1 MMRLGR
7 AVTGADRALVPI
19 DAPAHWAALDS
30 LRGLAAVS
38 VVLFHMTWT
47 SPLYPL
53 PFVRNGYLMVD
64 LFFVLSGFV
73 IASAYGGRIS
83 SPQALG
89 RFLWLRFWR
98 LYPVHLVFLI
108 VFVAVE
114 VAKYVAEDRYGIHAN
129 HPALG
134 PGWTWDLVANLLLVQ
149 GLTNRALS
157 FNGPSWSISVECAVY
172 VMFAGLSLAARS
184 RAVVAATSCALS
196 VTALLLFAWLGR
208 SQVTHGNHYGIL
220 PGVTGFFLG
229 VKVGGFAEHGRGSAF
244 VLRHRRAVG
253 FGALAALAMF
263 MAFVAMP
270 HQGYETLAVFPLSA
284 ALVLL
289 LAMAPVSGLLRPLHW
304 SGLRWLGAI
313 SYPVYMAQEAVI
325 WPVKGLLRLTFQAR
339 DIPIAGHEPILDVPP
354 AAGLVAAV
362 ATILLLLGVAETV
375 HRFVEL
381 PWRRWSRRRHGL
393 WLLSDHP
400 VST

>member
-1 MMRLGR
+1 M
-7 AVTGADRALVPI
+7 
-19 DAPAHWAALDS
+19 
-30 LRGLAAVS
+30 
-38 VVLFHMTWT
+38 
-47 SPLYPL
+47 
-53 PFVRNGYLMVD
+53 
-64 LFFVLSGFV
+64 
-73 IASAYGGRIS
+73 
-83 SPQALG
+83 
-89 RFLWLRFWR
+89 
-98 LYPVHLVFLI
+98 

-134 PGWTWDLVANLLLVQ
+134 PGWSWDLVANLLLVQ

-196 VTALLLFAWLGR
+196 VTALLLFVWLGR
-208 SQVTHGNHYGIL
+208 NQVTHGNHYGIL
-220 PGVTGFFLG
+220 PGVAGFFLG
-229 VKVGGFAEHGRGSAF
+229 ATFGGFADHGRDSAF
-244 VLRHRRAVG
+244 VLRHRRAMG
-253 FGALAALAMF
+253 FAAFAALALF
-263 MAFVAMP
+263 VAFVAMP

-289 LAMAPVSGLLRPLHW
+289 LAKAPVSGFFRPLHW

-325 WPVKGLLRLTFQAR
+325 WPVKGLLRLIFQAR
-339 DIPIAGHEPILDVPP
+339 DIPIAGHEPILEIPA
-354 AAGLVAAV
+354 AAGLIAAV

-381 PWRRWSRRRHGL
+381 PWRRWSRRRHGV

>member
-1 MMRLGR
+1 MRSGG

-19 DAPAHWAALDS
+19 DAPAHWAALES

-73 IASAYGGRIS
+73 IASAYGGGIS
-83 SPQALG
+83 SPQAVG

-108 VFVAVE
+108 IFVAVE
-114 VAKYVAEDRYGIHAN
+114 VAKYVAEHRYGIHAN
-129 HPALG
+129 HPTLG
-134 PGWTWDLVANLLLVQ
+134 PGWTWDLIANLLLVQ

-157 FNGPSWSISVECAVY
+157 FNGPSWSISVECAAY

-184 RAVVAATSCALS
+184 RAVLVATSCALS

-220 PGVTGFFLG
+220 PGVAGFFLG
-229 VKVGGFAEHGRGSAF
+229 VTFCGFAEHGRGSAF
-244 VLRHRRAVG
+244 VLRHRRAVS
-253 FGALAALAMF
+253 FAALAALALF

-289 LAMAPVSGLLRPLHW
+289 LAMAPVSGPCRPLHW

-325 WPVKGLLRLTFQAR
+325 WPVKGLLRLMFQAR
-339 DIPIAGHEPILDVPP
+339 DIPIAGHDPILDVPV

-362 ATILLLLGVAETV
+362 VTILLLLGVAETV
-375 HRFVEL
+375 HRLVEV
-381 PWRRWSRRRHGL
+381 PWRRWSRRRDGL
-393 WLLSDHP
+393 WQLSDHP

>member
-1 MMRLGR
+1 MMRLGG
-7 AVTGADRALVPI
+7 AVTSADRALVSS

-38 VVLFHMTWT
+38 VVLFHVTWT

-89 RFLWLRFWR
+89 RFLWLRLWR

-108 VFVAVE
+108 VFVAVQ
-114 VAKYVAEDRYGIHAN
+114 VVKYTAEYRYGIHAN

-134 PGWTWDLVANLLLVQ
+134 PGWTWDFVANLLLVQ
-149 GLTNRALS
+149 GLTDGAAS

-172 VMFAGLSLAARS
+172 VMFAGLSLAVRS
-184 RAVVAATSCALS
+184 RAVVAAISCALS

-208 SQVTHGNHYGIL
+208 SQVTHGNHYGLL
-220 PGVTGFFLG
+220 PGVAGFFLG
-229 VKVGGFAEHGRGSAF
+229 VTACSFAEYGRDSPFVRRHGRAM
-244 VLRHRRAVG
+244 G
-253 FGALAALAMF
+253 FAALALF
-263 MAFVAMP
+263 MAFVATV

-284 ALVLL
+284 SLVLL
-289 LAMAPVSGLLRPLHW
+289 LAMAPDSGPFRPLHW

-325 WPVKGLLRLTFQAR
+325 WPVKGLLRLAFQAP
-339 DIPIAGHEPILDVPP
+339 DIPIADHDPILDVPA
-354 AAGLVAAV
+354 AAGLVAAL
-362 ATILLLLGVAETV
+362 ATILLLLGLAQTI
-375 HRFVEL
+375 HRFVEI

>member
-1 MMRLGR
+1 MRLGGV
-7 AVTGADRALVPI
+7 ATGADRALVTI
-19 DAPAHWAALDS
+19 DAPAHWSALDS

-114 VAKYVAEDRYGIHAN
+114 VAKYIAEYRYGIHAN

-134 PGWTWDLVANLLLVQ
+134 PGWTGDLVANLLLVQ
-149 GLTNRALS
+149 GLTNGAAS

-172 VMFAGLSLAARS
+172 LMFAGLSLAARS

-196 VTALLLFAWLGR
+196 VTGLLLFAWLGR

-220 PGVTGFFLG
+220 PGVAGFFLG
-229 VKVGGFAEHGRGSAF
+229 VTVSGFAEHGRGSAF
-244 VLRHRRAVG
+244 VRRHGHAVG
-253 FGALAALAMF
+253 LAALAALALF
-263 MAFVAMP
+263 MAFMAMP

-289 LAMAPVSGLLRPLHW
+289 LAMAPASGPFRPLHW

-325 WPVKGLLRLTFQAR
+325 WPVKGLLRLAFHAR
-339 DIPIAGHEPILDVPP
+339 DIPIAGHDPILDVPA

-375 HRFVEL
+375 HSFVEV